1 MYSLK
6 TYIDII
12 VNSSEEIRTEIGA
25 DKSEFYEKFIAQY
38 LQQLNEKIDR
48 IRECAGRCLQ
58 EFFKFTVPKVQVDF
72 SNKD

>member
-6 TYIDII
+6 TYIDIV

-38 LQQLNEKIDR
+38 LQ
-48 IRECAGRCLQ
+48 
-58 EFFKFTVPKVQVDF
+58 
-72 SNKD
+72 